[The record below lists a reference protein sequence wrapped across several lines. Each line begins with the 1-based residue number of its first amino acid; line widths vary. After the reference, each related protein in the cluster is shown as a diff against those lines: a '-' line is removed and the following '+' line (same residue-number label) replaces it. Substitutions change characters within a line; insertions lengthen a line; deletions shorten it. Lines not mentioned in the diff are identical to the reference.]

1 MFQRYI
7 SIDWS
12 GAGTDEKRGN
22 IRVAEA
28 SPPQHPRI
36 VSPPEARAGVKSWN
50 RAEVVRYLRSLL
62 QPGNPRT
69 LVAMDFGFGLPWRA
83 DRAVFA
89 CNGWRDTLDAI
100 TKLYRRYSTARA
112 TAKAINSNRRFNGHG
127 PYRFNENRTDYRFYL
142 DHGVAYYR
150 LVEVTVPQAI
160 SQWYLGAGGTVGF
173 HTISGLAAL
182 TDLLSRRDGG
192 ELSFVVWPQ
201 ESFEPPFD
209 QHLIVESYPSI
220 CPKLEDYGPCV
231 DDHQRDA
238 WRVLDWMLGE
248 ATTDRLEKAFSIQP
262 KSFGRIEGVSFQEQV
277 RFEGWIIGVS

>member
-1 MFQRYI
+1 
-7 SIDWS
+7 
-12 GAGTDEKRGN
+12 
-22 IRVAEA
+22 
-28 SPPQHPRI
+28 
-36 VSPPEARAGVKSWN
+36 
-50 RAEVVRYLRSLL
+50 
-62 QPGNPRT
+62 
-69 LVAMDFGFGLPWRA
+69 
-83 DRAVFA
+83 
-89 CNGWRDTLDAI
+89 
-100 TKLYRRYSTARA
+100 
-112 TAKAINSNRRFNGHG
+112 
-127 PYRFNENRTDYRFYL
+127 
-142 DHGVAYYR
+142 

-192 ELSFVVWPQ
+192 EFSFVVWPQ
-201 ESFEPPFD
+201 ENFEPPLD

-248 ATTDRLEKAFSIQP
+248 ATTDRLEKTFSIQP